1 MKANLIYIT
10 AGSMDEARAIAKG
23 LVSNRL
29 AACANIID
37 NMNSL
42 YWWNGEVQDDREVI
56 LIAKTVES
64 LVPELIDKVKSMHS
78 YECPLHREPPDYRW
92 KPGLLGVDCEGDPV
106 RTRDRSQPVIP

>member
-10 AGSMDEARAIAKG
+10 AGSMDEARGIAKA

-42 YWWNGEVQDDREVI
+42 YWWNGEIQEEREVI

-64 LVPELIDKVKSMHS
+64 LVPEVIDKVKSMHS
-78 YECPLHREPPDYRW
+78 YECPCIVSLPII
-92 KPGLLGVDCEGDPV
+92 EGNPAFLEWIEKE
-106 RTRDRSQPVIP
+106 TR

>member
-10 AGSMDEARAIAKG
+10 AGSMEEARTIAKE

-42 YWWNGEVQDDREVI
+42 YWWNGEVQDEREVI
-56 LIAKTVES
+56 LITKTVAS
-64 LVPELIDKVKSMHS
+64 LVPELIDTVKSMHS
-78 YECPLHREPPDYRW
+78 YECPCIVSLPIMDGNPDFLEW
-92 KPGLLGVDCEGDPV
+92 IAQE
-106 RTRDRSQPVIP
+106 TR

>member
-10 AGSMDEARAIAKG
+10 AGSMDEARGIAKA

-42 YWWNGEVQDDREVI
+42 YWWNGEIQEEREVI

-64 LVPELIDKVKSMHS
+64 LVPEVIDKVQSMHS
-78 YECPLHREPPDYRW
+78 YECPCIVSLPIIDGNPAFLEW
-92 KPGLLGVDCEGDPV
+92 IQKE
-106 RTRDRSQPVIP
+106 TR

>member
-1 MKANLIYIT
+1 MKTNLIYIT
-10 AGSMDEARAIAKG
+10 AGSAHEARTIAKE

-42 YWWNGEVQDDREVI
+42 YWWNGEVQDNREVI

-64 LVPELIDKVKSMHS
+64 LVPELIDTVKSMHS
-78 YECPLHREPPDYRW
+78 YECPCIVSLPIIDGNPAFLEW
-92 KPGLLGVDCEGDPV
+92 IAKE
-106 RTRDRSQPVIP
+106 TR

>member
-10 AGSMDEARAIAKG
+10 VGSMDEARTIAKE

-29 AACANIID
+29 AACANIIE

-64 LVPELIDKVKSMHS
+64 LVPELIDTVKSMHS
-78 YECPLHREPPDYRW
+78 YECPCIVSLPIIDGNPAFLEW
-92 KPGLLGVDCEGDPV
+92 IAKE
-106 RTRDRSQPVIP
+106 TR